1 MEKEKM
7 VYVER
12 LNKILLKDKQNFPN
26 KLISVVKSD
35 IENVLNNYFELN
47 LNSSELKIIVG
58 EDGLIQISYNSKA
71 RNIIPLNAI

>member
-7 VYVER
+7 IYVER

-26 KLISVVKSD
+26 KLTSVVKSD

-58 EDGLIQISYNSKA
+58 EDGLIEISYNSKA

>member
-26 KLISVVKSD
+26 KLINVVKSD
-35 IENVLNNYFELN
+35 IENVLNNYFELS

-58 EDGLIQISYNSKA
+58 EDGLIEISYNSKA
-71 RNIIPLNAI
+71 RNIIPLNAV